1 MGMSWVR
8 ATGWLLVAL
17 GLASLAGSV
26 AAGEPA
32 LGLLL
37 FATTSPTGF
46 FLAWLAAGW
55 DRPME
60 DDQQVHRWGRPADAV
75 VRSASEPRMEADG
88 SWSAKVAFEV
98 SPRNE
103 RRYRTTR
110 RVTLPGG
117 RVPDEGEAVTVKFD
131 PNRRRDVVLLAER
144 VEVVDQV
151 EQARRVLT
159 GLA

>member
-1 MGMSWVR
+1 MSWVR
-8 ATGWLLVAL
+8 ATGWLLVVL

-32 LGLLL
+32 LGALL

-55 DRPME
+55 DKPMQ
-60 DDQQVHRWGRPADAV
+60 DDAQIHRFGRPADAV
-75 VRSASEPRMEADG
+75 VLSASAPRMEPDG
-88 SWSAKVAFEV
+88 TWTAEVAFAV

-103 RRYRTTR
+103 RRFTARR
-110 RVTLPGG
+110 RVALPGG
-117 RVPDEGEAVTVKFD
+117 RAPAAGEAVTVKFD

-144 VEVVDQV
+144 AEVVDHV